1 MKIRFL
7 TNWKTRKAGETAEVS
22 GSEAVTALR
31 DKAAEPVAQKP
42 VDRAEKRPSRRA
54 ERR

>member
-7 TNWKTRKAGETAEVS
+7 TNWRNRKAGETVEVS

-31 DKAAEPVAQKP
+31 DRAAVPVAGKP
-42 VDRAEKRPSRRA
+42 VDRAEKRPSHSA
-54 ERR
+54 ERC